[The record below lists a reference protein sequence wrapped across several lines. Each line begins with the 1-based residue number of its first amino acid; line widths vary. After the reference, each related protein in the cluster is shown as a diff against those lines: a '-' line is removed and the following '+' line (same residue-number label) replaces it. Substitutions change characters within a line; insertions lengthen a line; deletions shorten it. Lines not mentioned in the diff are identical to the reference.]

1 MGNALD
7 RNRRR
12 GDHFAV
18 EKSLCL
24 KGAALRSRPTDR
36 YAAAVATVVVDFDQ
50 RLTAALKA
58 LSRRHATS
66 LFVTILTGW
75 GAVLSRLSGQEALTV
90 GAVAASPPARRMAL
104 LSGVYAETIRIDLS
118 GEPSE
123 LRGKVGDGASQA
135 ANFISAASSIPS
147 LNLTPSMTF
156 GNWF

>member
-66 LFVTILTGW
+66 LFVI
-75 GAVLSRLSGQEALTV
+75 
-90 GAVAASPPARRMAL
+90 
-104 LSGVYAETIRIDLS
+104 
-118 GEPSE
+118 
-123 LRGKVGDGASQA
+123 
-135 ANFISAASSIPS
+135 F
-147 LNLTPSMTF
+147 
-156 GNWF
+156 